1 MAYPADTVNTG
12 TTGVHNNGATTGRG
26 YGAPVHYD
34 HSPLRKGLYTLLVSL
49 SIPAT
54 SHCH

>member
-12 TTGVHNNGATTGRG
+12 ATGVHNNGVTRG

-34 HSPLRKGLYTLLVSL
+34 HSPLRKGLYTLLVRL
-49 SIPAT
+49 PRPK
-54 SHCH
+54 